1 MRGKEIERVGEIFP
15 GALQTS
21 LTMEGLL
28 FAAFGFLYS
37 AYCHYSTLATPEN
50 PLRAPIVHKLAR
62 ACLFIC
68 IAVTLDGLLAVVI
81 IIGTI
86 FPGSVVGM
94 LLGLGFVATIIL
106 VAVINWYLAL
116 SM

>member
-1 MRGKEIERVGEIFP
+1 MSDVFP

-37 AYCHYSTLATPEN
+37 TYCQYSTLTTPDHPE
-50 PLRAPIVHKLAR
+50 RAPVANKLAR

-68 IAVTLDGLLAVVI
+68 VAVSLNALLAIAIIVGTLLLTGLTGLLLGSGFILTIVVI
-81 IIGTI
+81 A
-86 FPGSVVGM
+86 S
-94 LLGLGFVATIIL
+94 
-106 VAVINWYLAL
+106 INWYLAV
-116 SM
+116 SMI